1 MNVKSLLSSKE
12 RTKADVNRRS
22 SNYHPSIWGD
32 HFINVSSTDMNTN
45 PEVEE
50 RIETLK
56 AEVEKL
62 LMSNINAT
70 CKTIDEIVILIDQL
84 QRLGVAYHFENKI
97 NEALQSIYNSHAN
110 SNYDVNYDHNNDL
123 YIVALR
129 FRLLRQ
135 HGYKVSADVL
145 KEFKDEKGEFKA
157 MLTND
162 ARGLLCLYEA
172 SYLRVQGEDILE
184 EACEFSRKH
193 LKSLLPHL
201 STSLADQVKHS
212 LEIPLHRGMPRL
224 EARQYISIYEADNSA
239 QNELLL
245 ELAKLDFNLLQAFH
259 RRELSEISRWWKD
272 IDFATKLPF
281 ARDRLVECYFWML
294 GVYFEPKYSITRK
307 FMTKIIAIA
316 SVIDDIYDVYGTLEE
331 LKLFTHAIE
340 RWEVAAANELP
351 KYMQVCY
358 FALLGV
364 VKEMEDK
371 LVNKEPICCMH
382 YAKEAIKGLVRSY
395 FVEAKWFNCKY
406 VPTFEEYMENSTM
419 SSGYPML
426 AVEAL
431 VGIEDV
437 AITKETLDWAISV
450 PKIIRSSSLVA
461 RLDDDVHTYKVEQ
474 ERGDAPSSV
483 ECYMQQYGVSEEEA
497 CNKINEMVEIEWMNI
512 NQEIQDPNHR
522 PLQWLLPPLNLARMM
537 VVLYQNGD
545 GYTNSS
551 GKTKDRIASLLVDPV
566 PM

>member
-1 MNVKSLLSSKE
+1 MDVKSLLSSKE

-32 HFINVSSTDMNTN
+32 HFINVSSNDMNTN

-62 LMSNINAT
+62 LMSNINAA

-110 SNYDVNYDHNNDL
+110 SNYDVDYDHNNEL

-497 CNKINEMVEIEWMNI
+497 CNKIKEMVEIEWMHI
-512 NQEIQDPNHR
+512 NQEIQDPNHP

-551 GKTKDRIASLLVDPV
+551 GKTKDRIASLLVDRV
-566 PM
+566 PI